1 MHLSRR
7 QMLGYKF
14 RRQYGV
20 DQYVIDFY
28 CPELK
33 LAIEVDGE
41 CHFTAPATEHD
52 RKRQKY
58 IETFG
63 IRFLRVMS
71 TDVLSNLHGMLHE
84 IATEIGEITKAQAAI
99 QP

>member
-14 RRQYGV
+14 RRQHSV

-28 CPELK
+28 CPQLK

-41 CHFTAPATEHD
+41 CHFTEAGREYDRRRQEH
-52 RKRQKY
+52 

-63 IRFLRVMS
+63 IKFLRVMNS
-71 TDVLSNLHGMLHE
+71 DVLSNIYGVLDRIAEE
-84 IATEIGEITKAQAAI
+84 IRKTETA
-99 QP
+99 